1 MADKADPHVSAT
13 NEKEKGRAWS
23 GLVRVKSKWAGG
35 RDLADRWAEQRKKSA
50 QELETIFFLFS
61 FVHFYLIQISIIQI
75 KFKFQT
81 EIQIQNKSQHEMLMY
96 LLITL
101 LIY

>member
-1 MADKADPHVSAT
+1 
-13 NEKEKGRAWS
+13 
-23 GLVRVKSKWAGG
+23 VKKSRCW

-81 EIQIQNKSQHEMLMY
+81 EIQIQNKSQHEMLNVFINY
-96 LLITL
+96 LINL
-101 LIY
+101 LGHASSMIYILFFIRNSILSV